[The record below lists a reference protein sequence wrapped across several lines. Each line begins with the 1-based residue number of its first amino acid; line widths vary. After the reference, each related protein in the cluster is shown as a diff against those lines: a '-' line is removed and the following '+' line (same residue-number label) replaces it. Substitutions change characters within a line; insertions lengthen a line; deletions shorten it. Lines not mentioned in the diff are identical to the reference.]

1 LYKISSFILTEP
13 ATQVTVESLDSSV
26 DSFCSP
32 EIRNEKYTYTD
43 YGMCT
48 KYLKI

>member
-13 ATQVTVESLDSSV
+13 ATQVTVDNLDWSV

-32 EIRNEKYTYTD
+32 EIRHEKYTD
-43 YGMCT
+43 YGTCT
-48 KYLKI
+48 KCLMI